1 MDQQAAVEAL
11 ERLGL
16 STYEAKVFIALVSLG
31 VGSASDVARVVDV
44 PRSQVYGAA
53 DRLERRGLVAS
64 RQSSPIQYRAVDLEE
79 ARTQLRG
86 RFERDLDTAFD
97 HLERVR
103 EEVEPTEERDGVWT
117 VEGFDTVSTRIE
129 RLVAEARSSVLL
141 ATGDPSL
148 ADERLVAAL
157 AEAADRGVAVSA
169 VSASRDVLDRF
180 EGSVTT
186 AHVPDL
192 RDWEGQGGRLLI
204 VDGRAILLSVGGT
217 GETSAPEE
225 MAIWSADTAFATVLI
240 QIIEGRLG
248 TFVE

>member
-1 MDQQAAVEAL
+1 M
-11 ERLGL
+11 
-16 STYEAKVFIALVSLG
+16 
-31 VGSASDVARVVDV
+31 
-44 PRSQVYGAA
+44 
-53 DRLERRGLVAS
+53 
-64 RQSSPIQYRAVDLEE
+64 
-79 ARTQLRG
+79 
-86 RFERDLDTAFD
+86 
-97 HLERVR
+97 
-103 EEVEPTEERDGVWT
+103 
-117 VEGFDTVSTRIE
+117 E

-157 AEAADRGVAVSA
+157 AEAADQGVAVSA